1 MSEISRR
8 SEEFTPKL
16 VSTLVDGYSLS
27 VLRKDTIAGL
37 RLAIVA
43 LLLSMVIAIAIH
55 AKPEQRL
62 YLAIVGGL
70 KIGHELK

>member
-8 SEEFTPKL
+8 SKEFMPKL

-43 LLLSMVIAIAIH
+43 LLLSMVIAIALY
-55 AKPEQRL
+55 AKPEPGL
-62 YLAIVGGL
+62 YLAIVGGRE
-70 KIGHELK
+70 IGHELK

>member
-1 MSEISRR
+1 VSEISRR

-27 VLRKDTIAGL
+27 VFRKDTIAGL

-55 AKPEQRL
+55 AKPEQGL

-70 KIGHELK
+70 EIGRELK